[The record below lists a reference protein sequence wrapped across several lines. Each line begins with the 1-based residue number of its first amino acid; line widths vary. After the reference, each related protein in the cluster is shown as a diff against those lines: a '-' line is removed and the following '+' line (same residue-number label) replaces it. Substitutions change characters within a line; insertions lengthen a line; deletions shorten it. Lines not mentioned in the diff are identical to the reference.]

1 MNKQVAAQNARTYM
15 EKGNR
20 LKDEGK
26 LEDAIICH
34 RQAIAINPKLFK
46 SCYELG
52 NLLQQQQKWQEAITF
67 YHQAIE
73 INPNLANPYL
83 QLGLTCLQ
91 QGIRQDATH
100 YFQETIRLNPDLF
113 RPYLELGNIYQQ
125 EGKYPEA
132 IDYFRAA
139 IKLKPDLFR
148 AYYQLTKLLTKQGRI
163 EEAINYYR
171 QAIAVK
177 PDLFRAY
184 HELGNIY
191 LKQGNLDEAIICYL
205 QAITINPGLEP
216 VYYHFWWLDVNE
228 QLRQKVI
235 SACQQ
240 ALELT
245 TATSSMPLIKTTLG
259 NLFTQQNQLDQAINY
274 YQSAIHTQTHL
285 YHPKLVD
292 NYWDI
297 NQNRE
302 PDFFVIGGMK
312 CGSTALYK
320 YLCQHPQVLPPLLKE
335 IHFFDEHYEQGIN
348 WYLAHFPSIAS
359 GQTFLS
365 GEATPCLG
373 APNVWQKIAHS
384 FPQIKLLVLLRNPVD
399 RAYSHYHHIARRY
412 GVNHEFEEAI
422 LADLTNQQLRQRML
436 EDANAYKEVKSS
448 YISLGLYVYWLQEWL
463 KFFPPQQLLILNSD
477 DLNSQTAQTMQQVY
491 DFLGLPHHELPH
503 YAKENSGS
511 YLPISDSLHQQI
523 TEYYQPHNQ
532 KLEAFLGRKFAW

>member
-1 MNKQVAAQNARTYM
+1 MNKQVTAKNARTYM
-15 EKGNR
+15 EEGNR
-20 LKDEGK
+20 LKEEGK

-34 RQAIAINPKLFK
+34 RQAIEINPKLFR
-46 SCYELG
+46 SYYELG
-52 NLLQQQQKWQEAITF
+52 NLLQQQKKWQEAIAF

-73 INPNLANPYL
+73 INSNSANPYL
-83 QLGLTCLQ
+83 QLGLIYLQ
-91 QGIRQDATH
+91 QEKVIDASQYFRQAI
-100 YFQETIRLNPDLF
+100 QLNPDLF

-125 EGKYPEA
+125 QGKNQES
-132 IDYFRAA
+132 IDYFREA

-148 AYYQLTKLLTKQGRI
+148 AYYQLTKLLTKQERI

-191 LKQGNLDEAIICYL
+191 LRQGNLDEAITCYL

-216 VYYHFWWLDVNE
+216 VYYHFWWLDIPE
-228 QLRQKVI
+228 QLRQQVI
-235 SACQQ
+235 SGCQQ
-240 ALELT
+240 ALKLT
-245 TATSSMPLIKTTLG
+245 KSHSSISLIKTTLG
-259 NLFTQQNQLDQAINY
+259 NLFTQEKKLDQAINY
-274 YQSAIHTQTHL
+274 YQSAIHTQTRL
-285 YHPKLVD
+285 SHPELVD
-292 NYWDI
+292 NHWDV
-297 NQNRE
+297 NHNRE

-312 CGSTALYK
+312 CGSTALYR
-320 YLCQHPQVLPPLLKE
+320 YLCQHPRVLPPLLKE
-335 IHFFDEHYEQGIN
+335 IHFFDEHYEQGID
-348 WYLAHFPSIAS
+348 WYLAHFPSINS
-359 GQTFLS
+359 EQPFLS

-373 APNVWQKIAHS
+373 APNVWQKIAHF

-448 YISLGLYVYWLQEWL
+448 YISLGLYIYWLQEWL

-477 DLNSQTAQTMQQVY
+477 DLKNNTAQTMEQVY
-491 DFLGLPHHELPH
+491 DFLGLPHHQLPH

-511 YLPISDSLHQQI
+511 YLPISDSLHQQLS
-523 TEYYQPHNQ
+523 EYYQPHNQ
-532 KLEAFLGRKFAW
+532 KLETFLGRKFAW